1 MRIIIKITF
10 SLALLLS
17 CGLTS
22 CGSEEEKTA
31 NEMQQEGNEPDLAD
45 PVNPSTDV
53 ETADEDNGTT
63 GSEAGGNSM
72 APTRKIV
79 DNLSSSSSL
88 STLASALRQ
97 AGLVKTLSS
106 TGPYT
111 VFAPDNESF
120 EALPNGTLEDLM
132 KDENKQELA
141 DILNNHVIAGQIT
154 AENLQDGS
162 MLKTIG
168 GQQLKVTKRGEET
181 MINGAKVKQ
190 ADKMS
195 SNGVIH
201 VVDKVL
207 MPEKK

>member
-10 SLALLLS
+10 SLAILFS
-17 CGLTS
+17 CGLTG
-22 CGSEEEKTA
+22 CGSGEEKTA
-31 NEMQQEGNEPDLAD
+31 EEMQQGSNEPDLGD
-45 PVNPSTDV
+45 PVNPSADV
-53 ETADEDNGTT
+53 EETEENAGTPGSGVAD
-63 GSEAGGNSM
+63 NSM

-79 DNLSSSSSL
+79 DNLSASSSL
-88 STLASALRQ
+88 SILADALRQ
-97 AGLVKTLSS
+97 AGLLKTLSS

-132 KDENKQELA
+132 KDENKQQLA
-141 DILNNHVIAGQIT
+141 EILNNHVIAGQIT

-181 MINGAKVKQ
+181 MINGAKVEM

-207 MPEKK
+207 MPEKE